1 MGRGPLNRPELRGC
15 AVRCTDRPGRC
26 IAAPGEDAVVAK
38 THTKSSRPL
47 VGRPASLAHARR
59 RTLDFPRQMFPSSL
73 MQREAPTPNRPWAEP
88 QQFKTSSFR
97 RPESHGAPHYP
108 LYTSPLCSFLA
119 HESHSNK
126 QQPKPSL
133 DLAGRPIYSVLRS

>member
-1 MGRGPLNRPELRGC
+1 MCAWSMNIKWRGLYYSFLI
-15 AVRCTDRPGRC
+15 PGPSVVWL
-26 IAAPGEDAVVAK
+26 ADLEAGEDAVVAK

-59 RTLDFPRQMFPSSL
+59 RTLDFPPQMFPSSL

-133 DLAGRPIYSVLRS
+133 ARSRRPADL